1 MQKWLSV
8 VGIGE
13 EGLEGLSPL
22 ARLRIAEAQI
32 LVGGERH
39 LALVSTQKHCEKWV
53 WRSPIQ
59 QSVQEILQ
67 HRGQAV
73 CVLASGDPMCYGVG
87 VTLTRAVAV
96 EEMLI
101 LPAPSAFSYA
111 CARLGWPLMEV
122 ETLNLCGRDPALI
135 QVLLYPQ
142 AQLLVL
148 SADRTTPT
156 QVADLLVKAGYGH
169 SQITV
174 LEHLGGS
181 RERLQHGIANQFAL
195 TEIADLNLLA
205 ISCVADSGVAG
216 LSRLAGLPDA
226 AYRHDGQITKQEIR
240 AITLAALAPLPGELL
255 WDVGAGCGSIGIEW
269 MRSNRRCRAIAI
281 EPNTN
286 RRQHIV
292 ENAQALGTPN
302 LEIQAGEAPDA
313 LTNLPEPNAIFI
325 GGGLTTAGLLDA
337 CWQSLRGGGRLV
349 ANAVTVESEQV
360 LFSYQQQWGGSFTR
374 IGIQRAESLGSFL
387 GWRAMVPVTQ
397 WAVWKRNAA

>member
-8 VGIGE
+8 IGIGE

-22 ARLRIAEAQI
+22 ARSRIVEAQI

-39 LALVSTQKHCEKWV
+39 LSLVSAQKHCEKWV

-59 QSVQEILQ
+59 QTVQEILQ
-67 HRGQAV
+67 HRGQAI
-73 CVLASGDPMCYGVG
+73 CVLASGDPMCYGIG

-96 EEMLI
+96 EEMFI

-142 AQLLVL
+142 AKLLVL

-169 SQITV
+169 SHITV
-174 LEHLGGS
+174 LENLGGS
-181 RERLQHGIANQFAL
+181 RERLQYAIANQFSL

-205 ISCVADSGVAG
+205 IFCVADAGVSGY
-216 LSRLAGLPDA
+216 SRLAGLPDTV
-226 AYRHDGQITKQEIR
+226 YRHDGQLTKREVR
-240 AITLAALAPLPGELL
+240 AITLAELAPLPGELL
-255 WDVGAGCGSIGIEW
+255 WDVGAGCGSVGIEW
-269 MRSNRRCRAIAI
+269 MRSDRRCWAIAI
-281 EPNTN
+281 EPNAS
-286 RRQHIV
+286 RRRHIV

-302 LEIQAGEAPDA
+302 LQIQEGEAPA
-313 LTNLPEPNAIFI
+313 VLVHLPNPDAIFI
-325 GGGLTTAGLLDA
+325 GGGLTTEGVLEF
-337 CWQSLRGGGRLV
+337 CWRSLQLGGRLV

-360 LFSYQQQWGGSFTR
+360 LFSYQQQWGGNLTR

-387 GWRAMVPVTQ
+387 GWRAMAPVTQ
-397 WAVWKRNAA
+397 WTVWKRNEA